1 MSGFGVTP
9 PWYGDDEIAFNA
21 CAIANEKRR
30 DALRRLGVAIRLQ
43 PNKRDGNVQNALCG
57 EILGCT
63 LDDLSAAEFEF
74 LTKVVNYEL

>member
-21 CAIANEKRR
+21 YAIASEKRR

-43 PNKRDGNVQNALCG
+43 PNKRDGNCSECPLRRDPR
-57 EILGCT
+57 LHP
-63 LDDLSAAEFEF
+63 
-74 LTKVVNYEL
+74 